1 MTREPLL
8 TTGTVAALVAA
19 VVTLVVAFGADLT
32 ETQTAAI
39 LGVAAVLAPM
49 LVGLVARSR
58 VTPNSAVVAS
68 RQDGTGPVAG
78 AASPLPDGTPVE
90 VVNAELV

>member
-1 MTREPLL
+1 MTSEPLL
-8 TTGTVAALVAA
+8 TTGTATAIVAAI
-19 VVTLVVAFGADLT
+19 VTLVVAFGADLT

-39 LGVAAVLAPM
+39 LGVAAVLAPL

-58 VTPNSAVVAS
+58 VTPNGSVVAS
-68 RQDGTGPVAG
+68 RQDGTGTVAG

-90 VVNAELV
+90 VVDAELL